1 MMPPQAVHVF
11 RVSVMLTEQFERPTA
26 IIQAEMNREIISALC
41 LSKKGTSQQ
50 GRRPRLGSRVHTFLH
65 RTTRDA

>member
-41 LSKKGTSQQ
+41 LK
-50 GRRPRLGSRVHTFLH
+50 PLGATPL
-65 RTTRDA
+65 